1 MHELSI
7 ARSIVELV
15 EEQAD
20 NRGASVVEELELEIG
35 HLSGVEIQTL
45 AFALDSAIK
54 GSKLEKARI
63 IRHYIE
69 GEGQCSDCETIFPIN
84 ALFSPCPNCGSYL
97 VKILKGKELR
107 VKSIVIKKE

>member
-20 NRGASVVEELELEIG
+20 NRGSLGGRRVGVRDRTFVRRRDPNLSVRI
-35 HLSGVEIQTL
+35 
-45 AFALDSAIK
+45 DSAIK

-63 IRHYIE
+63 YP
-69 GEGQCSDCETIFPIN
+69 S
-84 ALFSPCPNCGSYL
+84 LY
-97 VKILKGKELR
+97 
-107 VKSIVIKKE
+107 

>member
-45 AFALDSAIK
+45 EFALDSVASWERP
-54 GSKLEKARI
+54 GLSVI
-63 IRHYIE
+63 ILR
-69 GEGQCSDCETIFPIN
+69 GKDSVATVRP
-84 ALFSPCPNCGSYL
+84 FSQ
-97 VKILKGKELR
+97 
-107 VKSIVIKKE
+107 

>member
-35 HLSGVEIQTL
+35 HLSGVEIQTV

-69 GEGQCSDCETIFPIN
+69 GEGQCSDCETIFPMN
-84 ALFSPCPNCGSYL
+84 ALFSPCPHCGSYL

>member
-69 GEGQCSDCETIFPIN
+69 GEGQCSDCETI
-84 ALFSPCPNCGSYL
+84 LFSPCPHCGSYL

-107 VKSIVIKKE
+107 MKSIVIKKE

>member
-20 NRGASVVEELELEIG
+20 NRGASIG

-69 GEGQCSDCETIFPIN
+69 GEGQCSDCETIFPMN
-84 ALFSPCPNCGSYL
+84 ALFSPCPHCGSYL

>member
-45 AFALDSAIK
+45 AFAL
-54 GSKLEKARI
+54 
-63 IRHYIE
+63 
-69 GEGQCSDCETIFPIN
+69 
-84 ALFSPCPNCGSYL
+84 
-97 VKILKGKELR
+97 GKWSHSRYTVLPPQYNDG
-107 VKSIVIKKE
+107 

>member
-45 AFALDSAIK
+45 EFALDSAIK
-54 GSKLEKARI
+54 AG
-63 IRHYIE
+63 
-69 GEGQCSDCETIFPIN
+69 
-84 ALFSPCPNCGSYL
+84 
-97 VKILKGKELR
+97 KGPDYPSLY
-107 VKSIVIKKE
+107 

>member
-45 AFALDSAIK
+45 EFALD
-54 GSKLEKARI
+54 
-63 IRHYIE
+63 
-69 GEGQCSDCETIFPIN
+69 
-84 ALFSPCPNCGSYL
+84 
-97 VKILKGKELR
+97 KIGR
-107 VKSIVIKKE
+107 AHV

>member
-54 GSKLEKARI
+54 GS
-63 IRHYIE
+63 
-69 GEGQCSDCETIFPIN
+69 
-84 ALFSPCPNCGSYL
+84 
-97 VKILKGKELR
+97 
-107 VKSIVIKKE
+107 

>member
-54 GSKLEKARI
+54 GSKLEKAGLSVI
-63 IRHYIE
+63 ILR
-69 GEGQCSDCETIFPIN
+69 GKDSVATVRP
-84 ALFSPCPNCGSYL
+84 FSQ
-97 VKILKGKELR
+97 
-107 VKSIVIKKE
+107 

>member
-35 HLSGVEIQTL
+35 RLSGVEIQTL
-45 AFALDSAIK
+45 AFALDSAM
-54 GSKLEKARI
+54 
-63 IRHYIE
+63 
-69 GEGQCSDCETIFPIN
+69 
-84 ALFSPCPNCGSYL
+84 FSPCPHCGSYL

>member
-45 AFALDSAIK
+45 EFALDSAIK
-54 GSKLEKARI
+54 GSKLEKAGLSVI
-63 IRHYIE
+63 ILR
-69 GEGQCSDCETIFPIN
+69 GKDSVATVRP
-84 ALFSPCPNCGSYL
+84 FSQ
-97 VKILKGKELR
+97 
-107 VKSIVIKKE
+107 

>member
-45 AFALDSAIK
+45 EFALDSAIK

-69 GEGQCSDCETIFPIN
+69 GEGQCSDCETIFPMN
-84 ALFSPCPNCGSYL
+84 ALFSPCPHCGSYL

-107 VKSIVIKKE
+107 GKSIVIEKE

>member
-45 AFALDSAIK
+45 AFALD
-54 GSKLEKARI
+54 
-63 IRHYIE
+63 
-69 GEGQCSDCETIFPIN
+69 
-84 ALFSPCPNCGSYL
+84 
-97 VKILKGKELR
+97 KIGRASCRER
-107 VKSIVIKKE
+107 V

>member
-35 HLSGVEIQTL
+35 RLSGVEIQTL

-54 GSKLEKARI
+54 GSKL
-63 IRHYIE
+63 
-69 GEGQCSDCETIFPIN
+69 
-84 ALFSPCPNCGSYL
+84 
-97 VKILKGKELR
+97 
-107 VKSIVIKKE
+107 

>member
-45 AFALDSAIK
+45 EFALDSAIK
-54 GSKLEKARI
+54 AYRRI
-63 IRHYIE
+63 GCIPFGIPYIPWFLLNTIISRKTSRH
-69 GEGQCSDCETIFPIN
+69 T
-84 ALFSPCPNCGSYL
+84 
-97 VKILKGKELR
+97 
-107 VKSIVIKKE
+107 

>member
-54 GSKLEKARI
+54 GSKLEKAR
-63 IRHYIE
+63 
-69 GEGQCSDCETIFPIN
+69 
-84 ALFSPCPNCGSYL
+84 ALG
-97 VKILKGKELR
+97 VR
-107 VKSIVIKKE
+107 VVEEAEFLQMLGAAE

>member
-35 HLSGVEIQTL
+35 HLSGLSV
-45 AFALDSAIK
+45 
-54 GSKLEKARI
+54 RI
-63 IRHYIE
+63 
-69 GEGQCSDCETIFPIN
+69 G
-84 ALFSPCPNCGSYL
+84 
-97 VKILKGKELR
+97 
-107 VKSIVIKKE
+107 

>member
-1 MHELSI
+1 MKILWVECCRLSFLFGI
-7 ARSIVELV
+7 IEGNVTPFSG
-15 EEQAD
+15 AD
-20 NRGASVVEELELEIG
+20 A
-35 HLSGVEIQTL
+35 
-45 AFALDSAIK
+45 DSAIK

-69 GEGQCSDCETIFPIN
+69 GEGQCSDCETIFPMN
-84 ALFSPCPNCGSYL
+84 ALFSPCPHCGSYL

>member
-69 GEGQCSDCETIFPIN
+69 S
-84 ALFSPCPNCGSYL
+84 CPRCRLS
-97 VKILKGKELR
+97 V
-107 VKSIVIKKE
+107 

>member
-35 HLSGVEIQTL
+35 RLSGVEIQTL

-54 GSKLEKARI
+54 GSKLEKPGLSVI
-63 IRHYIE
+63 ILRGRDNVAIVR
-69 GEGQCSDCETIFPIN
+69 P
-84 ALFSPCPNCGSYL
+84 FSQ
-97 VKILKGKELR
+97 
-107 VKSIVIKKE
+107 

>member
-45 AFALDSAIK
+45 EFALDSAIK

-69 GEGQCSDCETIFPIN
+69 GKDSVATVRP
-84 ALFSPCPNCGSYL
+84 FSQ
-97 VKILKGKELR
+97 
-107 VKSIVIKKE
+107 

>member
-45 AFALDSAIK
+45 EFALDSAIK

-69 GEGQCSDCETIFPIN
+69 GEGTSGEVDC
-84 ALFSPCPNCGSYL
+84 Y
-97 VKILKGKELR
+97 
-107 VKSIVIKKE
+107 

>member
-35 HLSGVEIQTL
+35 HLSGVE
-45 AFALDSAIK
+45 FALDSAIK
-54 GSKLEKARI
+54 GSKMEKARI

-69 GEGQCSDCETIFPIN
+69 GEGQCSDCETIFPMN
-84 ALFSPCPNCGSYL
+84 ALFSPCPHCGSYL

>member
-45 AFALDSAIK
+45 EFALDSAIK

-69 GEGQCSDCETIFPIN
+69 GEGQCSDCEIMFPMN
-84 ALFSPCPNCGSYL
+84 ALLYPCPHCGSYL

>member
-45 AFALDSAIK
+45 EFALDSAIK
-54 GSKLEKARI
+54 GSKLEKAQEQSKTQHKEQER
-63 IRHYIE
+63 
-69 GEGQCSDCETIFPIN
+69 GEK
-84 ALFSPCPNCGSYL
+84 
-97 VKILKGKELR
+97 VKTRER
-107 VKSIVIKKE
+107 SVER

>member
-45 AFALDSAIK
+45 EFALD
-54 GSKLEKARI
+54 RD
-63 IRHYIE
+63 R
-69 GEGQCSDCETIFPIN
+69 
-84 ALFSPCPNCGSYL
+84 
-97 VKILKGKELR
+97 
-107 VKSIVIKKE
+107 KSVV